1 MITLDQ
7 VLTLEQKVE
16 SAVVKIQQLQAEN
29 DALRK
34 QCAELTN
41 ALSSKSEQLSSF
53 ESNQSQIESGILNAL
68 DRLNQIENSV
78 LKVAGQDAVQN
89 QTQPQIIQNTV
100 TIQNNQPVVQT
111 TQSFNTL
118 ETVQETVE
126 IESPI
131 SSPDSVIEQTETQTI
146 EESTFVQNQQEET
159 FVQNQQEETF
169 VQESYN
175 PQFEEQ
181 SSIMEQPV
189 EIQQEE
195 PTFVQN
201 DSIQANN
208 DFSSFQQVEPS
219 FSSNFSATTPEETFN
234 EEYDYSEDD
243 SEDTNNL
250 GFDIF

>member
-159 FVQNQQEETF
+159 FVQ
-169 VQESYN
+169 ESYN

-189 EIQQEE
+189 ELQQEE

-234 EEYDYSEDD
+234 EEYDYSDDD

>member
-89 QTQPQIIQNTV
+89 QRQPQIIQSTV

-118 ETVQETVE
+118 EKVQETVE
-126 IESPI
+126 IEPSI
-131 SSPDSVIEQTETQTI
+131 S
-146 EESTFVQNQQEET
+146 
-159 FVQNQQEETF
+159 
-169 VQESYN
+169 
-175 PQFEEQ
+175 

-189 EIQQEE
+189 EDQQEE
-195 PTFVQN
+195 STFIHN
-201 DSIQANN
+201 DSIQTNN
-208 DFSSFQQVEPS
+208 VSSFQQVEHS
-219 FSSNFSATTPEETFN
+219 FNNNVSTSAPESNFN

>member
-53 ESNQSQIESGILNAL
+53 ESNQSQIECGILNAL

-131 SSPDSVIEQTETQTI
+131 SSPVSVIEQTETQTI
-146 EESTFVQNQQEET
+146 EEST

>member
-131 SSPDSVIEQTETQTI
+131 SSPVSVIEQTETQTI
-146 EESTFVQNQQEET
+146 EES
-159 FVQNQQEETF
+159 TF

-208 DFSSFQQVEPS
+208 NFSSFQQVEPS

>member
-131 SSPDSVIEQTETQTI
+131 SSPVSVIEQTETQTI
-146 EESTFVQNQQEET
+146 EEST

-219 FSSNFSATTPEETFN
+219 FSSNFSATTPEETFD

>member
-100 TIQNNQPVVQT
+100 TIQNNEPILQQT
-111 TQSFNTL
+111 TQSFDTMQEVEKDPSEAEEEVTEDASNTEESSFEPSQTNYFQDSPASQDL
-118 ETVQETVE
+118 ESSNTEETHFVE
-126 IESPI
+126 ST
-131 SSPDSVIEQTETQTI
+131 IEQNVEMNIQ
-146 EESTFVQNQQEET
+146 EYDQSDLQQD
-159 FVQNQQEETF
+159 
-169 VQESYN
+169 Y
-175 PQFEEQ
+175 
-181 SSIMEQPV
+181 
-189 EIQQEE
+189 
-195 PTFVQN
+195 
-201 DSIQANN
+201 
-208 DFSSFQQVEPS
+208 DFS
-219 FSSNFSATTPEETFN
+219 N
-234 EEYDYSEDD
+234 EED
-243 SEDTNNL
+243 SSDNL

>member
-100 TIQNNQPVVQT
+100 TIQNNEPILQQT
-111 TQSFNTL
+111 TQSFDTMQEVEKDPSEAEEEVTEDASNTEESSFEPSQTNYFQDSPASQDL
-118 ETVQETVE
+118 ESSNTEETHFVE
-126 IESPI
+126 ST
-131 SSPDSVIEQTETQTI
+131 IEQNVEMNIQ
-146 EESTFVQNQQEET
+146 EYDQSDLQQE
-159 FVQNQQEETF
+159 
-169 VQESYN
+169 Y
-175 PQFEEQ
+175 
-181 SSIMEQPV
+181 
-189 EIQQEE
+189 
-195 PTFVQN
+195 
-201 DSIQANN
+201 
-208 DFSSFQQVEPS
+208 DFS
-219 FSSNFSATTPEETFN
+219 N
-234 EEYDYSEDD
+234 EED
-243 SEDTNNL
+243 SSDNL

>member
-78 LKVAGQDAVQN
+78 LKVAGQDAIQN
-89 QTQPQIIQNTV
+89 QRQPQIIQSTV

-126 IESPI
+126 IEPSI
-131 SSPDSVIEQTETQTI
+131 SSSTIEQPENQI
-146 EESTFVQNQQEET
+146 VEESTFVQ
-159 FVQNQQEETF
+159 
-169 VQESYN
+169 ESFN
-175 PQFEEQ
+175 PQFEER
-181 SSIMEQPV
+181 SSITEQPV
-189 EIQQEE
+189 EDQQEVS
-195 PTFVQN
+195 TFIHN
-201 DSIQANN
+201 DSIQTNN
-208 DFSSFQQVEPS
+208 VSSFQQVEHS
-219 FSSNFSATTPEETFN
+219 FNNNISTSAPESNFN

>member
-131 SSPDSVIEQTETQTI
+131 SSPVSVIEQTETQTI
-146 EESTFVQNQQEET
+146 EEST

-201 DSIQANN
+201 DSIQTNN
-208 DFSSFQQVEPS
+208 DFSSLQQVEPS
-219 FSSNFSATTPEETFN
+219 FSNNFSATTPEETFN
-234 EEYDYSEDD
+234 EEYDYSDDD

>member
-100 TIQNNQPVVQT
+100 TIQNNEPILQQT
-111 TQSFNTL
+111 TQSFDTMQEVEKDSSEAEEEVTEDTSNTEESSFEPSQTNYFQDSPASQDL
-118 ETVQETVE
+118 ESSNTEETHFVE
-126 IESPI
+126 ST
-131 SSPDSVIEQTETQTI
+131 IEQNVEMNIQ
-146 EESTFVQNQQEET
+146 EYDQSDLQQE
-159 FVQNQQEETF
+159 
-169 VQESYN
+169 Y
-175 PQFEEQ
+175 
-181 SSIMEQPV
+181 
-189 EIQQEE
+189 
-195 PTFVQN
+195 
-201 DSIQANN
+201 
-208 DFSSFQQVEPS
+208 DFS
-219 FSSNFSATTPEETFN
+219 N
-234 EEYDYSEDD
+234 EED
-243 SEDTNNL
+243 SSDNL

>member
-100 TIQNNQPVVQT
+100 TIQNNEPILQQT
-111 TQSFNTL
+111 TQSFDTMQEVEKDSSEAEEEVTEDASNTEESSFEPSQTNYFQDSPASQDL
-118 ETVQETVE
+118 ESSNTEETHFVE
-126 IESPI
+126 ST
-131 SSPDSVIEQTETQTI
+131 IEQNVEMNIQ
-146 EESTFVQNQQEET
+146 EYDQSDLQQD
-159 FVQNQQEETF
+159 
-169 VQESYN
+169 Y
-175 PQFEEQ
+175 
-181 SSIMEQPV
+181 
-189 EIQQEE
+189 
-195 PTFVQN
+195 
-201 DSIQANN
+201 
-208 DFSSFQQVEPS
+208 DFS
-219 FSSNFSATTPEETFN
+219 N
-234 EEYDYSEDD
+234 EED
-243 SEDTNNL
+243 SSDNL

>member
-7 VLTLEQKVE
+7 VLMLEQKVE

-78 LKVAGQDAVQN
+78 LKVAGQDAIQN
-89 QTQPQIIQNTV
+89 QRQPQIIQSTV

-126 IESPI
+126 IEPSI
-131 SSPDSVIEQTETQTI
+131 SSSTIEQPENQKV
-146 EESTFVQNQQEET
+146 EES
-159 FVQNQQEETF
+159 TF

-175 PQFEEQ
+175 PQFEER
-181 SSIMEQPV
+181 SSIIEQPV
-189 EIQQEE
+189 EDQQEE
-195 PTFVQN
+195 STFIHN
-201 DSIQANN
+201 DSIQTNN
-208 DFSSFQQVEPS
+208 VSSFQQVEHS
-219 FSSNFSATTPEETFN
+219 FNNNISTSAPESNFN

>member
-131 SSPDSVIEQTETQTI
+131 SSPVSVIEQTETQTI
-146 EESTFVQNQQEET
+146 EEST

-208 DFSSFQQVEPS
+208 NFSSLQQVEPS

>member
-78 LKVAGQDAVQN
+78 LKVAGQDAIQN
-89 QTQPQIIQNTV
+89 QRQPQIIQSTV

-118 ETVQETVE
+118 EKVQETVE
-126 IESPI
+126 IEPSI
-131 SSPDSVIEQTETQTI
+131 S
-146 EESTFVQNQQEET
+146 
-159 FVQNQQEETF
+159 
-169 VQESYN
+169 
-175 PQFEEQ
+175 

-189 EIQQEE
+189 EDQQEE
-195 PTFVQN
+195 STFIHN
-201 DSIQANN
+201 DSIQTNN
-208 DFSSFQQVEPS
+208 VSSFQQVEHS
-219 FSSNFSATTPEETFN
+219 FNNNVSTSAPESNFN

>member
-7 VLTLEQKVE
+7 VLMLEQKVE

-78 LKVAGQDAVQN
+78 LKVAGQDAIQN
-89 QTQPQIIQNTV
+89 QRQPQIIQSTV

-126 IESPI
+126 IEPSI
-131 SSPDSVIEQTETQTI
+131 SSSTIEQPENQI
-146 EESTFVQNQQEET
+146 VEES
-159 FVQNQQEETF
+159 TF

-181 SSIMEQPV
+181 STIGQPV
-189 EIQQEE
+189 EDQQEE
-195 PTFVQN
+195 STFIHN
-201 DSIQANN
+201 DSIQTNN
-208 DFSSFQQVEPS
+208 VSSFQQVEHS
-219 FSSNFSATTPEETFN
+219 FNNNVSTSAPESNFN
-234 EEYDYSEDD
+234 EEYDYSEED

>member
-78 LKVAGQDAVQN
+78 LKVAGQDAIQN
-89 QTQPQIIQNTV
+89 QRQPQIIQSTV

-126 IESPI
+126 IEPSI
-131 SSPDSVIEQTETQTI
+131 SSSTIEQPENQI
-146 EESTFVQNQQEET
+146 VEES
-159 FVQNQQEETF
+159 TF

-175 PQFEEQ
+175 PQFEER
-181 SSIMEQPV
+181 SSIIDQPV
-189 EIQQEE
+189 EDQQEE
-195 PTFVQN
+195 STFIHN
-201 DSIQANN
+201 DSIQTNN
-208 DFSSFQQVEPS
+208 VSSFQQVEHS
-219 FSSNFSATTPEETFN
+219 FNNNVSTSAPESNFN

>member
-78 LKVAGQDAVQN
+78 LKVAGQDAIQN
-89 QTQPQIIQNTV
+89 QRQPQIIQSTV

-126 IESPI
+126 IEPSI
-131 SSPDSVIEQTETQTI
+131 SSSTIEQPENQI
-146 EESTFVQNQQEET
+146 VEES
-159 FVQNQQEETF
+159 TF

-181 SSIMEQPV
+181 SSIIEQPV
-189 EIQQEE
+189 DDQQEE
-195 PTFVQN
+195 STFIHN
-201 DSIQANN
+201 DSIQTNN
-208 DFSSFQQVEPS
+208 VSSFQQVEHS
-219 FSSNFSATTPEETFN
+219 FNNNVSTSALESNFN

>member
-146 EESTFVQNQQEET
+146 EEAT

-189 EIQQEE
+189 EIQQKE

-219 FSSNFSATTPEETFN
+219 FSNNFSTSTPEETFN

>member
-7 VLTLEQKVE
+7 VFTLDHKVE

-100 TIQNNQPVVQT
+100 TIQNNEPILQQT
-111 TQSFNTL
+111 TQSFDTMQEVEKDSSEAEEEVTEDASNTEESSFEPSQTNYFQDSPALQDL
-118 ETVQETVE
+118 ESSNTEETHFVE
-126 IESPI
+126 ST
-131 SSPDSVIEQTETQTI
+131 IEQNVEMNIQ
-146 EESTFVQNQQEET
+146 EYDQSDLQQE
-159 FVQNQQEETF
+159 
-169 VQESYN
+169 Y
-175 PQFEEQ
+175 
-181 SSIMEQPV
+181 
-189 EIQQEE
+189 
-195 PTFVQN
+195 
-201 DSIQANN
+201 
-208 DFSSFQQVEPS
+208 DFS
-219 FSSNFSATTPEETFN
+219 N
-234 EEYDYSEDD
+234 EED
-243 SEDTNNL
+243 SSDNL

>member
-126 IESPI
+126 IEPPI
-131 SSPDSVIEQTETQTI
+131 SSPVSVIEQTETQTI
-146 EESTFVQNQQEET
+146 EEST

-201 DSIQANN
+201 DSIQTNN
-208 DFSSFQQVEPS
+208 NFSSFQQVEPS
-219 FSSNFSATTPEETFN
+219 FSNNFSATTPEETFN

>member
-78 LKVAGQDAVQN
+78 LKVAGQDAIQN
-89 QTQPQIIQNTV
+89 QRQPQIIQSTV

-126 IESPI
+126 IEPSI
-131 SSPDSVIEQTETQTI
+131 SSSTIEQPENQI
-146 EESTFVQNQQEET
+146 VEES
-159 FVQNQQEETF
+159 TF

-175 PQFEEQ
+175 PQFEER
-181 SSIMEQPV
+181 SSIIEQPV
-189 EIQQEE
+189 EDQQEE
-195 PTFVQN
+195 STFIHN
-201 DSIQANN
+201 DSIQTNN
-208 DFSSFQQVEPS
+208 VSSFQQVEHS
-219 FSSNFSATTPEETFN
+219 FNNNVSTSAPESNFN

>member
-78 LKVAGQDAVQN
+78 LKVAGQDAIQN
-89 QTQPQIIQNTV
+89 QRQPQIIQSTV

-126 IESPI
+126 IEPSI
-131 SSPDSVIEQTETQTI
+131 SSSTIEQPENQI
-146 EESTFVQNQQEET
+146 VEESTFVQ
-159 FVQNQQEETF
+159 
-169 VQESYN
+169 ESFN
-175 PQFEEQ
+175 PQFEER
-181 SSIMEQPV
+181 SSIIEQPV
-189 EIQQEE
+189 EDQQEE
-195 PTFVQN
+195 STFIHN
-201 DSIQANN
+201 DSIQTNN
-208 DFSSFQQVEPS
+208 VSSFQQVEHS
-219 FSSNFSATTPEETFN
+219 FNNNVSTSAPESNFN

>member
-53 ESNQSQIESGILNAL
+53 ESNQNQIESGILNAL

-78 LKVAGQDAVQN
+78 LKVAGQDAIQN

-111 TQSFNTL
+111 TQSFNSL
-118 ETVQETVE
+118 KTVQETTTPVVE
-126 IESPI
+126 QPVTPNIEAYS
-131 SSPDSVIEQTETQTI
+131 
-146 EESTFVQNQQEET
+146 FVQNQQEE
-159 FVQNQQEETF
+159 N
-169 VQESYN
+169 N
-175 PQFEEQ
+175 IQ
-181 SSIMEQPV
+181 SSYSTQIPEQTPVMENTV
-189 EIQQEE
+189 EFKQDE
-195 PTFVQN
+195 PNFFQN
-201 DSIQANN
+201 NTVSVDN
-208 DFSSFQQVEPS
+208 DFSSLQNAEPT
-219 FSSNFSATTPEETFN
+219 FSNDFSTSAPEENFN
-234 EEYDYSEDD
+234 EEYDYSDEE
-243 SEDTNNL
+243 SEDNNNL

>member
-78 LKVAGQDAVQN
+78 LKVAGQDAIQN
-89 QTQPQIIQNTV
+89 QRQPQIIQSTV

-126 IESPI
+126 IEPSI
-131 SSPDSVIEQTETQTI
+131 SSSTIEQPENQI
-146 EESTFVQNQQEET
+146 VEES
-159 FVQNQQEETF
+159 TF

-175 PQFEEQ
+175 PQFEER

-189 EIQQEE
+189 EDQQEE
-195 PTFVQN
+195 STFIHN
-201 DSIQANN
+201 DSIQTNN
-208 DFSSFQQVEPS
+208 VSSFQQVEHS
-219 FSSNFSATTPEETFN
+219 FNNNISTSAPESNFN

>member
-7 VLTLEQKVE
+7 VLMLEQKVE

-78 LKVAGQDAVQN
+78 LKVAGQDAIQN
-89 QTQPQIIQNTV
+89 QRQPQIIQSTV

-111 TQSFNTL
+111 TQSFSTL
-118 ETVQETVE
+118 ETVE
-126 IESPI
+126 IEPSI
-131 SSPDSVIEQTETQTI
+131 SSSTIEQPENQI
-146 EESTFVQNQQEET
+146 VEES
-159 FVQNQQEETF
+159 TF

-181 SSIMEQPV
+181 STIEQPV
-189 EIQQEE
+189 EDQQEE
-195 PTFVQN
+195 STFVQN
-201 DSIQANN
+201 DSIQTNN
-208 DFSSFQQVEPS
+208 NFSSFQQVENS
-219 FSSNFSATTPEETFN
+219 FNNNFSTSAPESNFN

>member
-78 LKVAGQDAVQN
+78 LKVAGQDAIQN
-89 QTQPQIIQNTV
+89 QRQPQIIQSTV
-100 TIQNNQPVVQT
+100 TIQNKQPVVQT

-126 IESPI
+126 IEPSI
-131 SSPDSVIEQTETQTI
+131 SSSTIEQPENQI
-146 EESTFVQNQQEET
+146 VEES
-159 FVQNQQEETF
+159 TF

-175 PQFEEQ
+175 PQFEER

-189 EIQQEE
+189 EDQQEE
-195 PTFVQN
+195 SAFIHN
-201 DSIQANN
+201 DSIQTNN
-208 DFSSFQQVEPS
+208 VSSFQQVEHS
-219 FSSNFSATTPEETFN
+219 FNNNVSTSAPESNFN

>member
-78 LKVAGQDAVQN
+78 LKVAGQDAIQN
-89 QTQPQIIQNTV
+89 QRQPQIIQSTV

-126 IESPI
+126 IEPSI
-131 SSPDSVIEQTETQTI
+131 SSSTIEQPENQI
-146 EESTFVQNQQEET
+146 VEES
-159 FVQNQQEETF
+159 TF

-181 SSIMEQPV
+181 SSIIEQPV
-189 EIQQEE
+189 DDQQEE
-195 PTFVQN
+195 STFIHN
-201 DSIQANN
+201 DSLQTNN
-208 DFSSFQQVEPS
+208 VSSFQQVEHS
-219 FSSNFSATTPEETFN
+219 FNNNISTSAPESNFN
-234 EEYDYSEDD
+234 EQYDYSEDD

>member
-89 QTQPQIIQNTV
+89 QTIQQT
-100 TIQNNQPVVQT
+100 QNNSQFIQT
-111 TQSFNTL
+111 T
-118 ETVQETVE
+118 
-126 IESPI
+126 
-131 SSPDSVIEQTETQTI
+131 
-146 EESTFVQNQQEET
+146 STNH
-159 FVQNQQEETF
+159 
-169 VQESYN
+169 
-175 PQFEEQ
+175 
-181 SSIMEQPV
+181 SI
-189 EIQQEE
+189 
-195 PTFVQN
+195 F
-201 DSIQANN
+201 
-208 DFSSFQQVEPS
+208 
-219 FSSNFSATTPEETFN
+219 
-234 EEYDYSEDD
+234 
-243 SEDTNNL
+243 
-250 GFDIF
+250 

>member
-78 LKVAGQDAVQN
+78 LKVAGQDAIQN
-89 QTQPQIIQNTV
+89 QRQPQIIQSTV

-126 IESPI
+126 IEPSI
-131 SSPDSVIEQTETQTI
+131 SSSTIEQPENQI
-146 EESTFVQNQQEET
+146 VEES
-159 FVQNQQEETF
+159 TF

-181 SSIMEQPV
+181 STIEQPV
-189 EIQQEE
+189 EDQQEE
-195 PTFVQN
+195 STFVQN
-201 DSIQANN
+201 DSIQTNN
-208 DFSSFQQVEPS
+208 VSSFQQVEHS
-219 FSSNFSATTPEETFN
+219 FNNNFSTSAPESNFN